1 MVWVLV
7 PGSGSAVLS
16 YGGGGS
22 GGGLA
27 RVGGV
32 LGSVGVVRSG
42 LAAWVLGTILVLMF
56 WSDSAVP
63 SFAAGGGSGGG
74 LVEGVWIGLGVV
86 GDIQG
91 ADRVEFRR
99 E

>member
-1 MVWVLV
+1 MHRGPSRGNSVGVL
-7 PGSGSAVLS
+7 
-16 YGGGGS
+16 
-22 GGGLA
+22 
-27 RVGGV
+27 V

-74 LVEGVWIGLGVV
+74 LVEGVWIGLGVD